1 VVARNKSSERE
12 FLAGR
17 EHCGNRPATIR
28 KDREGLGRPTI
39 FPMPAVVARVIFGE
53 MAGALLL
60 GSARVQPTRLE
71 GSGYRFH
78 FPDLET
84 TLRHLLLK

>member
-1 VVARNKSSERE
+1 MSTLDRSKLGAPNAVTNRE
-12 FLAGR
+12 FTKTLGR
-17 EHCGNRPATIR
+17 V
-28 KDREGLGRPTI
+28 LGRPTV
-39 FPMPAVVARVIFGE
+39 FPMSAVVARVIFGE
-53 MAGALLL
+53 MAEALLL

-78 FPDLET
+78 FHDLET